1 MNILVVEDEPR
12 IAAFIERG
20 LKSEGFAVQVATDGV
35 TGFALACSED
45 VDLVILD
52 LMLPQLSGEQVL
64 IRLRERRPDVP
75 VIVLTARDAVDDRV
89 RNLNAGADDYVTKP
103 FSFAELTARVH
114 ARLRAKDQ
122 RSSTELR
129 VGDVELDLRRRTA
142 RLEGR
147 EVELTAREFALLET
161 PMRHPGQVLSQVQ
174 LMDRVWGYDFDPG
187 SNVVE
192 VYVGYL
198 RRKLRKDLIETVR
211 GSGYRLAA

>member
-1 MNILVVEDEPR
+1 MNILIVEDEPR
-12 IAAFIERG
+12 IATFIERG
-20 LKSEGFAVQVATDGV
+20 LRSEGFTVQVAADGA
-35 TGFALACSED
+35 TGYALACSDE

-52 LMLPQLSGEQVL
+52 LMLPGMSGEEVL
-64 IRLRERRPDVP
+64 VKLRERRPDVP

-103 FSFAELTARVH
+103 FSFAELAARVH
-114 ARLRAKDQ
+114 ARLRVKGQ
-122 RSSTELR
+122 RSSSELT
-129 VGDVELDLRRRTA
+129 VGEVELDLRRRTA

-161 PMRHPGQVLSQVQ
+161 LMRHPGQVLSQVQ